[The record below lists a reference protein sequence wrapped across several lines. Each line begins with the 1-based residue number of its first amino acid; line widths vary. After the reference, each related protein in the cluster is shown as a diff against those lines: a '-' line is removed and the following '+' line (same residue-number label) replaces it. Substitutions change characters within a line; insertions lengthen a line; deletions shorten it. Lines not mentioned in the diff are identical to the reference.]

1 MKRKAA
7 FEINTYVGG
16 DALIVSLTSSYAYIV
31 PKTLPLGS
39 GARSSWQPFTRIGRA
54 KRVGHHDLQTPEHPT
69 GLPDVAADGEEGD
82 DVADEG
88 YTGDGGEDVLPL
100 EDYGVGVHEEAA
112 GHLDEAEVLLG
123 EGEAYADHKAGGEA
137 EQGDE
142 PAFEG
147 EGAAE
152 HLVGGPEAAV
162 GLDVILF
169 LDDEHRDAAED
180 IQGDDDD
187 ENEDQEYRRLLVT
200 HHLVERR
207 ILAEAVQNLEFR
219 A

>member
-1 MKRKAA
+1 M
-7 FEINTYVGG
+7 G

-39 GARSSWQPFTRIGRA
+39 GARSSWQPFTRIGLA
-54 KRVGHHDLQTPEHPT
+54 KRVGHHELQTPEHPT
-69 GLPDVAADGEEGD
+69 GLPNVAADGEEGD

-123 EGEAYADHKAGGEA
+123 EGEAYADDKTGGEA

-152 HLVGGPEAAV
+152 HLAGGPPR
-162 GLDVILF
+162 GCG
-169 LDDEHRDAAED
+169 R
-180 IQGDDDD
+180 
-187 ENEDQEYRRLLVT
+187 
-200 HHLVERR
+200 
-207 ILAEAVQNLEFR
+207 FR
-219 A
+219 CHPFSR